1 MTLELSVSEKKMR
14 YRDYGN
20 LKKILILAPGVLGK
34 VTCLLKI
41 SCWHAT
47 DKEEMLDHETRV
59 TQNEM
64 CLVEPIMS

>member
-1 MTLELSVSEKKMR
+1 MQ
-14 YRDYGN
+14 YGDYGN
-20 LKKILILAPGVLGK
+20 LKKIPIMVPGVLGK
-34 VTCLLKI
+34 AACLLKI

-47 DKEEMLDHETRV
+47 GKERMLDHETLV